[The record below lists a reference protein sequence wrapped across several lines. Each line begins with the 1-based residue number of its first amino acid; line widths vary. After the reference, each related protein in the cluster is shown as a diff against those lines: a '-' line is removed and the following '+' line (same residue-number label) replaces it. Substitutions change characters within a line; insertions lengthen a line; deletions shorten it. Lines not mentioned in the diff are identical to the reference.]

1 MKKRNL
7 ALLLA
12 LTMVAASFV
21 GCGDKK
27 EKASDNGTALLN
39 FPIIRSSSRMISLFS
54 GYRSI
59 KSSLALI
66 SALYGGFPARIDT
79 DIASSRS

>member
-27 EKASDNGTALLN
+27 KKLLTMD
-39 FPIIRSSSRMISLFS
+39 R
-54 GYRSI
+54 
-59 KSSLALI
+59 
-66 SALYGGFPARIDT
+66 
-79 DIASSRS
+79 

>member
-27 EKASDNGTALLN
+27 EKASDNGSVKQEAEDEGSEEG
-39 FPIIRSSSRMISLFS
+39 SS
-54 GYRSI
+54 Y
-59 KSSLALI
+59 K
-66 SALYGGFPARIDT
+66 
-79 DIASSRS
+79 